1 MENKYSIAFST
12 AISDWLRIL
21 ARLLTRVVPG
31 LKSLH
36 VYTVS
41 SSGDV
46 FLNCYWDYIDFN
58 FNETT
63 SKGARCRCHFFFCA
77 LFS

>member
-1 MENKYSIAFST
+1 MGNKYSIAFST

-31 LKSLH
+31 LNSLL

-46 FLNCYWDYIDFN
+46 
-58 FNETT
+58 
-63 SKGARCRCHFFFCA
+63 
-77 LFS
+77 

>member
-1 MENKYSIAFST
+1 MSDVKFPENLIYWEGNFKSVSHVRQGNVKMENKYSIAFST

-31 LKSLH
+31 LNSLH

-46 FLNCYWDYIDFN
+46 
-58 FNETT
+58 
-63 SKGARCRCHFFFCA
+63 
-77 LFS
+77 